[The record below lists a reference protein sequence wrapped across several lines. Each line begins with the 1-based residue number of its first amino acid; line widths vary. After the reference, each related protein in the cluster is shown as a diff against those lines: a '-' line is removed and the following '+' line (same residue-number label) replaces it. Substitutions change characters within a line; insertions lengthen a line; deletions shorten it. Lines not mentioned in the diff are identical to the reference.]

1 MLAPH
6 CKGGM
11 AKAPAGVEISGDR
24 SVWDRSVWEPKRS
37 RSGRPEARSVR
48 GPEILRPE
56 NPKTKESV
64 D

>member
-1 MLAPH
+1 MLAPQ

-11 AKAPAGVEISGDR
+11 AKATAGVKISG
-24 SVWDRSVWEPKRS
+24 DRSVWEPKRS

-48 GPEILRPE
+48 APEILRPE